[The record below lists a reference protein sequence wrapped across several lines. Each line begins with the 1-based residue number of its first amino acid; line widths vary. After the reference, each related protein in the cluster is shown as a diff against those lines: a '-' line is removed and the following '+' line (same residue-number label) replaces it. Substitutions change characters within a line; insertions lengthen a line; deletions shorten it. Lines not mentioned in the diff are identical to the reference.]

1 MTETNVDITELQS
14 KKGGSGSGI
23 ENIVSDGSVRINRE
37 GKIVELSV
45 PIVTEERDGLET
57 SLDKRLADHSYNNI
71 MILEETFE
79 TAKEASDYLCS
90 FDHQYYPVAGQMMQY
105 TDKQGEKHIVRY
117 NGSYF
122 IRRDGVKKKWGH
134 VMWDEMNGCYI
145 AVDKDT
151 TSNISFGI
159 CYNSAYWNIHT
170 IATQYKYWRFC
181 GSDDQLG
188 SVFVAGNGA
197 SEYIISKDAFKTY
210 ELKYARYGYHHN
222 FKGRDYNGRRV
233 WIDAIRSGVDW
244 MVFAMSSTGSEEII
258 PSILSLI
265 NSTQQGV
272 NYDGAG
278 AFELHGQDYFIIW
291 NDRST
296 GSLVRKLS
304 WYRNGSFVNTI
315 VMPKHFYEIDYK
327 DGKLYCYV
335 GGMGSTSGGFDAYIV
350 NVNDGNMTLEI
361 EETFENCHSILM
373 TSHGLVRL
381 YHDRIVV
388 DDEDV
393 DIPVDLGREQMISM
407 AWNNRNNLMV
417 ITGNHNDNDGSTGNF
432 GFLVDLTKK
441 EIINL
446 DKWEEVPVIP
456 DGIEGMIVV
465 RNNKVEQCQF
475 GDNVYMDNDGKLC
488 VKASDRSD
496 EYKNYLLEA
505 QAYGKQEHNQLWCK
519 LPYASIAE
527 GTAIYADE
535 SCTEQ
540 IATIKK
546 CKHNLN
552 NPYDVVVTI
561 NGQDL
566 NYNFLSSKVPL
577 TLATTKAVLSFE
589 SEALNL
595 RKSINEL
602 RNTTQSLID
611 KAEIVNIQ
619 SPVSSSDI
627 NDYAFCVSDPNGNI
641 VLAVTNDGYPVT
653 KNFNGKNISLNPSQ
667 NMTPI
672 ESSVKRLIL
681 GEFNQGTYT
690 SGTSITSSI
699 NAIVSDIVVPPYYF
713 CDLLIHVVDGY
724 KCKIVSGYHNKM
736 NQSSEWIT
744 ADAMYTLP
752 TKYDWEMRVIIMKND
767 GSNIS
772 PEESSAISIR
782 YNTGYN
788 LIYELRRSI
797 SETIQQSN
805 NGNNAILFHISD
817 LHGDIIR
824 LDNCLRTAEHIGADA
839 VINTGDIVA
848 VVDMDGCKPFIETS
862 IRHGAI
868 PQFLCVGNHES
879 YYHTDY
885 TWIYNFMFSD
895 LANIHGY
902 MHNSVQKAQYPFYFK
917 DIADKQL
924 RIIALDQYNVT
935 PTQINWLCETLI
947 NTPSSYGIIL
957 MYHEAENRSVQS
969 ETASNF
975 FCGNSNM
982 LTRNNNKFIVEI
994 IDKFISRTTYNS
1006 YDFSL
1011 VPSSVE
1017 FIAHCNGHDH
1027 NDWIGYVN
1035 SATNRQ
1041 VQLNCNCGI
1050 AFQSYDQTNST
1061 LNENSDLL
1069 RTPSEPNE
1077 NCFNAYVIDR
1087 QMKEITIIRFGAI
1100 KKKDN
1105 SERFKATIKYR

>member
-1 MTETNVDITELQS
+1 MGKYKINTRTGKFDLVGNS
-14 KKGGSGSGI
+14 SGI
-23 ENIVSDGSVRINRE
+23 DID
-37 GKIVELSV
+37 
-45 PIVTEERDGLET
+45 IVTEQENGLES
-57 SLDKRLADHSYNNI
+57 SLDKKLSDHSYNNI
-71 MILEETFE
+71 MILEKTFQ

-90 FDHQYYPVAGQMMQY
+90 LDPQYYPVAGQMMQY

-117 NGSYF
+117 NGSYL

-134 VMWDEMNGCYI
+134 VMYDELNDCYI

-151 TSNISFGI
+151 TSIINYGI
-159 CYNSAYWNIHT
+159 CYNSGFWNIHELK
-170 IATQYKYWRFC
+170 TQTKYWRFC
-181 GSDDQLG
+181 GTDPILG
-188 SVFVAGNGA
+188 SAFVAGNSA
-197 SEYIISKDAFKTY
+197 REVLLSKDAFKTHTA
-210 ELKYARYGYHHN
+210 KSWSSGYHRN
-222 FKGRDYNGRRV
+222 IKGRDYNGERC
-233 WIDAIRSGVDW
+233 WIDQIRSGQTMSVEAYSDDGTKYVVVDD
-244 MVFAMSSTGSEEII
+244 
-258 PSILSLI
+258 LQSLI
-265 NSTQQGV
+265 NSLHDNV
-272 NYDGAG
+272 NCNGLG
-278 AFELHGQDYFIIW
+278 AFELRETGSHKDFFIVW
-291 NDRST
+291 NDNYT
-296 GSLVRKLS
+296 GTTTRKLS
-304 WYRNGSFVNTI
+304 WVRDYTLISTIELGTSVIYEADYINGYI
-315 VMPKHFYEIDYK
+315 
-327 DGKLYCYV
+327 YCYA
-335 GGMGSTSGGFDAYIV
+335 GGLGSSLGGEVAYIV
-350 NVNDGNMTLEI
+350 HVDDNNMLLSINRTIND
-361 EETFENCHSILM
+361 CHSLLL
-373 TSHGLVRL
+373 TSYGLVEL
-381 YHDRIVV
+381 YHTKIKLNGEDIELPVELG
-388 DDEDV
+388 DEQ
-393 DIPVDLGREQMISM
+393 LISM
-407 AWNNRNNLMV
+407 AWNRRNHIMV
-417 ITGNHNDNDGSTGNF
+417 ITGNHNDNDARTGNM
-432 GFLVDLTKK
+432 GLLLDLTTKK
-441 EIINL
+441 IVNL
-446 DKWEEVPVIP
+446 DQWEEVPVIP

-475 GDNVYMDNDGKLC
+475 GENVYVDVDGKLC
-488 VKASDRSD
+488 VKSSDRNT
-496 EYKNYLLEA
+496 EYKNFMLETES
-505 QAYGKQEHNQLWCK
+505 YGVNGYDSLWCK
-519 LPYASIAE
+519 IPYESIAE
-527 GTAIYADE
+527 GVAVYIDE
-535 SCTEQ
+535 DCTTQ
-540 IATIKK
+540 LTTIKR
-546 CKHNLN
+546 CKHNIN
-552 NPYDVVVTI
+552 NPYDVVVSI
-561 NGQDL
+561 DGQDL
-566 NYNFLSSKVPL
+566 NYNFLPSKVPL
-577 TLATTKAVLSFE
+577 TLATTKAVLSVE

-595 RKSINEL
+595 RKSLNEL
-602 RNTTQSLID
+602 RNTTNSLVD

-653 KNFNGKNISLNPSQ
+653 QNFNGKNISLNPSQ

-672 ESSVKRLIL
+672 ESGVKRLIL

-690 SGTSITSSI
+690 SGTSITSSN

-744 ADAMYTLP
+744 SDAIYTLP
-752 TKYDWEMRVIIMKND
+752 TKYDWEMRVIVMKND
-767 GSNIS
+767 GGNIS
-772 PEESSAISIR
+772 PEESSAVSIR
-782 YNTGYN
+782 YNIGYN

-805 NGNNAILFHISD
+805 NGNNAVLFHISD
-817 LHGDIIR
+817 LHGDNIR

-902 MHNSVQKAQYPFYFK
+902 MHNSIKRAQYPFYFK

-935 PTQINWLCETLI
+935 STQINWLCETLI
-947 NTPSSYGIIL
+947 NTPSGYGIIL
-957 MYHEAENRSVQS
+957 MYHEAEYRSVQS
-969 ETASNF
+969 ETAANF
-975 FCGNSNM
+975 FCGNSTM
-982 LTRNNNKFIVEI
+982 LTRSSNRFIVEI

-1069 RTPSEPNE
+1069 RTPGDPNE